1 MIFTRTPI
9 DGVFRVDVEPAED
22 ARGSFAR
29 AWSVREFAE
38 MGLATDFPEINFS
51 SSSRRGTIRG
61 LHYQAAPHQEAKFV
75 RCIRGALFDVV
86 VDLRPDSP
94 TRYRWAGFE
103 IRASLRQ
110 SIYIPGG
117 CAHGV
122 KTLEDDTEMLY
133 MVSACYQPGAEF
145 GIRWDDPFFD
155 ISWPDPDTQILS
167 DKDRS
172 WPDFRPAA
180 EALIVSPKI

>member
-1 MIFTRTPI
+1 MIFTPTVI
-9 DGVFRVDVEPAED
+9 NGVFRVDVESAQD

-29 AWSVREFAE
+29 AWSAREFAA

-51 SSSRRGTIRG
+51 SSLRKGTIRG
-61 LHYQAAPHQEAKFV
+61 LHYQKSPHAEAKFV

-86 VDLRPDSP
+86 VDLRPGSS
-94 TRYRWAGFE
+94 TLHHWAGFE

-110 SIYIPGG
+110 AIYVPAG

-122 KTLEDDTEMLY
+122 KTLEDDSEMLY
-133 MVSACYQPGAEF
+133 MVSACYQPGAEY
-145 GIRWDDPFFD
+145 GIRWDDPFFG
-155 ISWPDPDTQILS
+155 IEWPDPGVQILS

-172 WPDFRPAA
+172 WPDFQPLA
-180 EALIVSPKI
+180 